1 MIKNALVAVLALAG
15 WNLAACNK
23 EERYPGAFQGTV
35 EYEETDLGFE
45 VGGRV
50 LEIQAERGATV
61 PPNTVLAVL
70 DDTLER
76 AAHEAR
82 LQDVEVARSQLDQVK
97 SGTRPE
103 DIRALRA
110 QIAAVRSTEELMK
123 KTLDRHRYLLQ
134 HDAST
139 QSAVDE
145 YDSRWKSAIAERQ
158 ALEQRLRAMVKG
170 ARPEEVRTAEA
181 RTRAAGAAAT
191 LEERRVD
198 LNNLRAPA
206 GGTVLDVHVE
216 PGEVVGAGT
225 PVVTVTDLHRPFADV
240 FVPQDQASGLRPG
253 LPALAHVDARDEP
266 LAAKIE
272 YVWPRAEFTPR
283 FLFSERERP
292 NLVIRV
298 RVRIDDPELVLV
310 AGLPVFVKLKEAAE

>member
-1 MIKNALVAVLALAG
+1 MIKNALVAVLALSIGSLAG
-15 WNLAACNK
+15 CRK

-45 VGGRV
+45 VGGRI
-50 LEIQAERGATV
+50 LEIKAARGATV
-61 PPNTVLAVL
+61 PPGAVVAVL

-76 AAHEAR
+76 AAYEAR
-82 LQDVEVARSQLDQVK
+82 LQEVEVARSQLAQVK

-103 DIRALRA
+103 EIRALRA
-110 QIAAVRSTEELMK
+110 QIAAVRSNEELMK
-123 KTLDRHRYLLQ
+123 KTLDRHRYLVQ

-139 QSAVDE
+139 QAAVDE

-158 ALEQRLRAMVKG
+158 GLEQKLRAMVRG
-170 ARPEEVRTAEA
+170 ARPEEVQTAEA

-198 LNNLRAPA
+198 LNNLRATA

-225 PVVTVTDLHRPFADV
+225 PVVTITDLRRPYADV
-240 FVPQDQASGLRPG
+240 FVPQGEATGLRPG
-253 LPALAHVDARDEP
+253 MAAVARVDALEQP
-266 LAAKIE
+266 LAARIE

-298 RVRIDDPELVLV
+298 RVRIDDPELALV
-310 AGLPVFVKLKEAAE
+310 AGLPVFIELREAAP